1 MILRNWANWASLRG
15 TAYHRYKTT
24 SGRIVIVNSSSRAFE
39 LVAKC
44 NDYYSGGNGSVSFNY
59 IGIAFGSG
67 TTAPTVND
75 YKLETPITK
84 LTSLSATNNIRQ
96 SGVYAN
102 DYQIEATQSVKNG
115 TESNITISE
124 IVLFAG
130 NAGGTVIF
138 ARNVI
143 TPVTLAPN
151 ESKTFVVS
159 VNFEELSTQVQ
170 ST

>member
-15 TAYHRYKTT
+15 VSNHRYKSTAGKIVMPSFST
-24 SGRIVIVNSSSRAFE
+24 SAFSD
-39 LVAKC
+39 VANC
-44 NDYYSGGNGSVSFNY
+44 NFYRTGNQEPGLGYV
-59 IGIAFGSG
+59 GIAFGSG
-67 TTAPTVND
+67 STAPTVDD

-96 SGVYAN
+96 SGVYLN
-102 DYQIEATQSVKNG
+102 DYQIEATQSVKNA
-115 TESNITISE
+115 TTSDITISE

-130 NAGGTVIF
+130 NNYSSVIF
-138 ARNVI
+138 TRNVI

>member
-15 TAYHRYKTT
+15 LGSHKYKTT
-24 SGRIVIVNSSSRAFE
+24 AGDIVSITGANQSFTDIADCNSYNTGTGIAA
-39 LVAKC
+39 LIYV
-44 NDYYSGGNGSVSFNY
+44 
-59 IGIAFGSG
+59 GIAFGSG

-75 YKLETPITK
+75 YKLETPITT

-96 SGVYAN
+96 SGVYLN
-102 DYQIEATQSVKNG
+102 DYQIEATQSVKNE
-115 TESNITISE
+115 TASNITISE
-124 IVLFAG
+124 IVLFARS
-130 NAGGTVIF
+130 AYTTIIF
-138 ARNVI
+138 TRNVI